1 MTVPSNIYVQNV
13 VLALLAQIVG
23 HPYETGGTRFW
34 YSIIQHHCVGLFD
47 WAWLY
52 IASTRWLFCKQL
64 IARKYVQKERSKLT
78 YFQQTFF
85 QSQQLQV
92 KNQVQTSQEK

>member
-1 MTVPSNIYVQNV
+1 MPLSNILNKLNLVTNGQNMTVPSNIYVQNV

-47 WAWLY
+47 WA
-52 IASTRWLFCKQL
+52 
-64 IARKYVQKERSKLT
+64 
-78 YFQQTFF
+78 
-85 QSQQLQV
+85 
-92 KNQVQTSQEK
+92 